1 MTHVT
6 HVVLARDL
14 YPEKLVGDEP
24 EELEIEPLLNARDVS
39 KILRCSLPHVYK
51 MADRGQLPCIRW
63 ESPGNGERRSRS
75 VVRFKMEDVL
85 QFMENHYEN

>member
-1 MTHVT
+1 M
-6 HVVLARDL
+6 
-14 YPEKLVGDEP
+14 KP

-63 ESPGNGERRSRS
+63 ESPGNGERRPRTVVWSGLKWTMFCSLWRIITQINNKKHVIPTDLFDTLS
-75 VVRFKMEDVL
+75 V
-85 QFMENHYEN
+85 

>member
-1 MTHVT
+1 M
-6 HVVLARDL
+6 
-14 YPEKLVGDEP
+14 KP
-24 EELEIEPLLNARDVS
+24 EEWEISPLLNARDVS
-39 KILRCSLPHVYK
+39 KILRCSVPHVYK

-63 ESPGNGERRSRS
+63 DCPGNGEKRLRS